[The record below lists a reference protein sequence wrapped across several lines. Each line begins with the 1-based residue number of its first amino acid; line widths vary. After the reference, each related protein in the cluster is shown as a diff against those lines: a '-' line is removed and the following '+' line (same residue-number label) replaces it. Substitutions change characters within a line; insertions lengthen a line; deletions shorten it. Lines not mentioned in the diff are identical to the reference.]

1 MSAFPP
7 HKSIPSIPVNQ
18 TIALKYL
25 QEYLS
30 LTSST
35 PYLLPNAK
43 LEPTGPTI
51 GSSHSSVT
59 IHNLQRVEAGL
70 RGEWLAPTLELEEE
84 SAVDIAQGMD
94 DGTALGSGGDKMD
107 VDGWQDKEEFERE
120 QSIEEGDVGARGQ
133 NVKAREVD
141 SDLEVEPSATEVP
154 DFTNVTKGPAR
165 ELTKK
170 EKDARKAEKKARHK
184 AEQKA
189 KETKKQST
197 A

>member
-25 QEYLS
+25 QDYLS

-84 SAVDIAQGMD
+84 NVVEIAYGMD
-94 DGTALGSGGDKMD
+94 DGTVQGSGEGDKMD

-120 QSIEEGDVGARGQ
+120 QSIEEGDGGSGVQ
-133 NVKAREVD
+133 KVKNRDVD
-141 SDLEVEPSATEVP
+141 SDLDDEPRTKEVP
-154 DFTNVTKGPAR
+154 DFTKAPK
-165 ELTKK
+165 ELSRK
-170 EKDARKAEKKARHK
+170 EKDARKVEKRARHK
-184 AEQKA
+184 AELKA
-189 KETKKQST
+189 KEVKKQSK

>member
-59 IHNLQRVEAGL
+59 IHNLERVEAGL

-84 SAVDIAQGMD
+84 NAVEIAQGMD
-94 DGTALGSGGDKMD
+94 DGTVQGSGGDKMD
-107 VDGWQDKEEFERE
+107 IDGWQDKEEFERE
-120 QSIEEGDVGARGQ
+120 QSIDEGDVGARVQ
-133 NVKAREVD
+133 NVKTKQID
-141 SDLEVEPSATEVP
+141 SDLEAEPSAKNVP
-154 DFTNVTKGPAR
+154 DFTQAPAG
-165 ELTKK
+165 ELSRK

-184 AEQKA
+184 AEQRA
-189 KETKKQST
+189 KELKKKST

>member
-18 TIALKYL
+18 AIALKYL

-70 RGEWLAPTLELEEE
+70 RGELLAPTLEIEEE
-84 SAVDIAQGMD
+84 NAVEITQGMD
-94 DGTALGSGGDKMD
+94 DGTVKGSGGDKMD
-107 VDGWQDKEEFERE
+107 VGGWQDKEEFERE
-120 QSIEEGDVGARGQ
+120 QSIEGGDVGAKVE
-133 NVKAREVD
+133 NVKSRQVD
-141 SDLEVEPSATEVP
+141 SDLEAEPSAKDVP
-154 DFTNVTKGPAR
+154 DFTQTPI
-165 ELTKK
+165 EEPPKK
-170 EKDARKAEKKARHK
+170 DKVARKAEKKARRK
-184 AEQKA
+184 ADLRA
-189 KETKKQST
+189 KEMKKMST

>member
-1 MSAFPP
+1 MSASAFPP

-18 TIALKYL
+18 TMALKYL
-25 QEYLS
+25 QDYLS

-70 RGEWLAPTLELEEE
+70 RGEWLAPTLEMEDENPVE
-84 SAVDIAQGMD
+84 IAQGLED
-94 DGTALGSGGDKMD
+94 ASEGDKMD

-120 QSIEEGDVGARGQ
+120 QSIEEGDVGARVQ
-133 NVKAREVD
+133 KVNNAEVD
-141 SDLEVEPSATEVP
+141 SDLEIEPSAKAIP
-154 DFTNVTKGPAR
+154 GLSQPKAWIR
-165 ELTKK
+165 K
-170 EKDARKAEKKARHK
+170 EKETRKAEKKARHK
-184 AEQKA
+184 AELKA
-189 KETKKQST
+189 KEAKKQS
-197 A
+197 AA

>member
-1 MSAFPP
+1 MSASAFPP

-25 QEYLS
+25 QDYLS

-70 RGEWLAPTLELEEE
+70 RGEWLAPTLEMEEE
-84 SAVDIAQGMD
+84 NPVEIAHGLED
-94 DGTALGSGGDKMD
+94 ASGGDKMD

-120 QSIEEGDVGARGQ
+120 QSIEEGDVGARVQ
-133 NVKAREVD
+133 KVNNAEVD
-141 SDLEVEPSATEVP
+141 SDLEIEPSAKRAP
-154 DFTNVTKGPAR
+154 GLNQPKAWIR
-165 ELTKK
+165 K
-170 EKDARKAEKKARHK
+170 EKETRKAEKKARHK
-184 AEQKA
+184 AELKA
-189 KETKKQST
+189 KEAKKQS
-197 A
+197 AA

>member
-1 MSAFPP
+1 MSTSAFPP
-7 HKSIPSIPVNQ
+7 HKSIPSIPINQ

-25 QEYLS
+25 QDYLS

-70 RGEWLAPTLELEEE
+70 RGEWLAPTLEMEEE
-84 SAVDIAQGMD
+84 NPVEIAQGLED
-94 DGTALGSGGDKMD
+94 ASGGDKMD

-120 QSIEEGDVGARGQ
+120 QSIEEGDVGARVQ
-133 NVKAREVD
+133 KVNNADVD
-141 SDLEVEPSATEVP
+141 SDLEIEPSAKVAP
-154 DFTNVTKGPAR
+154 GFNPPK
-165 ELTKK
+165 ELSRK
-170 EKDARKAEKKARHK
+170 EKEARKAEKKARHK
-184 AEQKA
+184 AELKA
-189 KETKKQST
+189 KEAKKQS
-197 A
+197 AA

>member
-18 TIALKYL
+18 AIALKYL

-59 IHNLQRVEAGL
+59 IHNLERVEAGL
-70 RGEWLAPTLELEEE
+70 RGEWLAPTLELEEN
-84 SAVDIAQGMD
+84 AVEIAQGMD
-94 DGTALGSGGDKMD
+94 DGTVQGSGGDKMD

-120 QSIEEGDVGARGQ
+120 QSIDEGDVGARVQ
-133 NVKAREVD
+133 NVKTQQVD
-141 SDLEVEPSATEVP
+141 SDLEAEPSVKNAP
-154 DFTNVTKGPAR
+154 DFTQAPAG
-165 ELTKK
+165 ELSRK

-184 AEQKA
+184 AEKRA
-189 KETKKQST
+189 KELKKKST

>member
-1 MSAFPP
+1 MNAFPP

-51 GSSHSSVT
+51 GSSNSSVT

-84 SAVDIAQGMD
+84 HAVEIAQGAMQ
-94 DGTALGSGGDKMD
+94 GSGGDTME
-107 VDGWQDKEEFERE
+107 VNGWQDKEEFERE
-120 QSIEEGDVGARGQ
+120 QSIEEGDVGARVQ
-133 NVKAREVD
+133 NVKDRQVD
-141 SDLEVEPSATEVP
+141 SDLEDEPSANKTLDSP
-154 DFTNVTKGPAR
+154 NATKATVG
-165 ELTKK
+165 ELSRQ

-184 AEQKA
+184 AELKV
-189 KETKKQST
+189 KEKKKKST

>member
-59 IHNLQRVEAGL
+59 IHNLERVEAGL
-70 RGEWLAPTLELEEE
+70 RGEWLAPTLELRRKMLWKSRRTDGKIRKSLKE
-84 SAVDIAQGMD
+84 S
-94 DGTALGSGGDKMD
+94 
-107 VDGWQDKEEFERE
+107 R
-120 QSIEEGDVGARGQ
+120 SIDEGDLGARVQ
-133 NVKAREVD
+133 NVKTKQVD
-141 SDLEVEPSATEVP
+141 SDLEAEPSAKNVP
-154 DFTNVTKGPAR
+154 DFTQAPAG
-165 ELTKK
+165 ELSRK

-184 AEQKA
+184 AEQRA
-189 KETKKQST
+189 KELKKKST